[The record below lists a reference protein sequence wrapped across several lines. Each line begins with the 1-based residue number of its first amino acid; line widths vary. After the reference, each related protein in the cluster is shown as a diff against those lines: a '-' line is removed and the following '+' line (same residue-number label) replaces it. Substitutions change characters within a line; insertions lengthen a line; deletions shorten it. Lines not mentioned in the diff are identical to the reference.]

1 MTIEEQKYLEECRN
15 KLGADQIEVIQLA
28 FQYGLGI
35 KDVRRVAIPKLNAEQ
50 MRQTVFA
57 MLEDVDGELV
67 DLCCQGTFDQY
78 QIPEIVSGSVSGLT
92 KEEIMSYATPDLP
105 ASRMKKMRTQLI
117 EAKKNAGNS
126 AEGAAFKE
134 YTENL
139 IKMMET
145 SLQQFK
151 ENNEKF
157 EVLSTLVKEHVL
169 DEKNQEIKD
178 LYENLKDK
186 DSLIKKLQEEAA
198 VQETQIKKLEEELT
212 AARTRSNAEVVEGK
226 TEKVTAP
233 TVPPSY
239 WRPQPP
245 QTKKTILEKL
255 FPQKTSDI
263 LDKIAAEGLS
273 SEQLEEVR
281 SAFDSG
287 LADDEVKRII
297 KKELTADKMRK
308 MREIMLLVRE
318 RRHTDA

>member
-1 MTIEEQKYLEECRN
+1 MTIEEQKYIEECRK
-15 KLGADQIEVIQLA
+15 KLEADQIEVIQMA

-117 EAKKNAGNS
+117 EAKKNAGDS

-186 DSLIKKLQEEAA
+186 DGLIKKLQEEAA
-198 VQETQIKKLEEELT
+198 ARETQIKKLEEELT
-212 AARTRSNAEVVEGK
+212 AARTRSNDEVVEGK
-226 TEKVTAP
+226 TEVFFLFSITFLPAFSVGLPSAVSGFLLFSCAACLWFLSRLDHSSGCITLPRYVFQLPAP
-233 TVPPSY
+233 RYSPRCIPY
-239 WRPQPP
+239 PF
-245 QTKKTILEKL
+245 E
-255 FPQKTSDI
+255 D
-263 LDKIAAEGLS
+263 
-273 SEQLEEVR
+273 
-281 SAFDSG
+281 
-287 LADDEVKRII
+287 
-297 KKELTADKMRK
+297 
-308 MREIMLLVRE
+308 
-318 RRHTDA
+318 